1 MKLLTNKSY
10 ISLSSLIL
18 VLSSCNN
25 CDCSYE
31 NYNRIKLNM
40 KKEYVNKILK
50 TSPTSEIEIIDNK
63 RRREIFHCSPRS
75 SYKKISKTNYKCV
88 DNIITIYYV
97 DEFVAIKSFNE

>member
-1 MKLLTNKSY
+1 MLKYIY
-10 ISLSSLIL
+10 ISIIIHL
-18 VLSSCNN
+18 LSSCKN

-40 KKEYVNKILK
+40 KKEYVNKILE

-63 RRREIFHCSPRS
+63 RRREIFYCSPRS
-75 SYKKISKTNYKCV
+75 SYKRISKTNYKCV